1 MTRLMSSMART
12 PATAL
17 LATATLVALNYDSK
31 APVTGE
37 PKSTCFDAAPPRD
50 LSDTHNALNLE
61 GYAGVACV
69 KVPDYVLNDT
79 AMTTAMKL
87 LVGSTINGRYIDDD
101 AAKKLLAD
109 DHKSKSPG
117 TFKARYGAGKQLD
130 SVAVL
135 THELGLLRRAHH
147 SEPRRIAGSPNIRGE
162 HVAVH

>member
-1 MTRLMSSMART
+1 MTLQTLAPRAR
-12 PATAL
+12 PNVVIAAL
-17 LATATLVALNYDSK
+17 AALDIK
-31 APVTGE
+31 DPKVTVTGE
-37 PKSTCFDAAPPRD
+37 PKSTCFNTAPPRD
-50 LSDTHNALNLE
+50 LSDVYTGA
-61 GYAGVACV
+61 VCV
-69 KVPDYVLNDT
+69 KVPDYTLNEA
-79 AMTTAMKL
+79 AMTTVMVL
-87 LVGSTINGRYIDDD
+87 LTGSTMNGQPITEDGAR
-101 AAKKLLAD
+101 KLLAD